1 MLNKHAVPRH
11 PLSVTELNKR
21 ASHSLELHNDLS
33 ELKRMSAWIY
43 RTGKLMELPQ
53 ALAFELDLCATEAV
67 TNIIT
72 YAFEGSARHG
82 ICLRLEQA
90 RSRVNIEI
98 EDEGKP
104 FNPLE
109 FPPAPPVSCLED
121 APLGGRGIHLIR
133 SLMTECKYHRRD
145 GKNILTLVTRLPA
158 PVA

>member
-1 MLNKHAVPRH
+1 LTK
-11 PLSVTELNKR
+11 T

-33 ELKRMSAWIY
+33 ELKRMSEWIR

-72 YAFEGSARHG
+72 YAYEGSASHCIR
-82 ICLRLEQA
+82 LRLMQA
-90 RSRVNIEI
+90 RSRVDIEI
-98 EDEGKP
+98 EDDGKP

-109 FPPAPPVSCLED
+109 FPPAPPLSSLEH

-145 GKNILTLVTRLPA
+145 GKNILTMVTRLPA
-158 PVA
+158 PVG

>member
-1 MLNKHAVPRH
+1 
-11 PLSVTELNKR
+11 LSKITN
-21 ASHSLELHNDLS
+21 HSLELHNDLS

-43 RTGKLMELPQ
+43 QTGKLMELPQ

-72 YAFEGSARHG
+72 YAYDGAASHR
-82 ICLRLEQA
+82 IRLRLGQA
-90 RSRVNIEI
+90 LSRVNIEI
-98 EDEGKP
+98 EDDGKP

-109 FPPAPPVSCLED
+109 FPPAPPVSSVED

-145 GKNILTLVTRLPA
+145 GKNIFTMVSRQRPPLE
-158 PVA
+158 

>member
-1 MLNKHAVPRH
+1 M
-11 PLSVTELNKR
+11 TELTKT

-33 ELKRMSAWIY
+33 ELKRMSEWIH

-72 YAFEGSARHG
+72 YAYEDAASHCIR
-82 ICLRLEQA
+82 LRLKQA
-90 RSRVNIEI
+90 GGRANIEI
-98 EDEGKP
+98 EDDGKP

-109 FPPAPPVSCLED
+109 FPSAPPVSSLEH

-133 SLMTECKYHRRD
+133 SLMTDCKYHRRD
-145 GKNILTLVTRLPA
+145 GKNILTMVSRLRA
-158 PVA
+158 PLE

>member
-1 MLNKHAVPRH
+1 
-11 PLSVTELNKR
+11 
-21 ASHSLELHNDLS
+21 
-33 ELKRMSAWIY
+33 MSQWIY

-67 TNIIT
+67 TNIIA
-72 YAFEGSARHG
+72 YAFEGSASQG
-82 ICLRLEQA
+82 IRLRLKQA
-90 RSRVNIEI
+90 QSRVNIEI

-109 FPPAPPVSCLED
+109 FQPPPPVSSLED

-133 SLMTECKYHRRD
+133 SLMSECRYRRRD

-158 PVA
+158 PVG